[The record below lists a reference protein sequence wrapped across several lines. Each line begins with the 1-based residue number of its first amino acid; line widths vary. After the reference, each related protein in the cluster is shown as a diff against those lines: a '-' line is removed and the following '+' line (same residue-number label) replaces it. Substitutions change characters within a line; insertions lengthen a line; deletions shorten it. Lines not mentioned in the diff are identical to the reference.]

1 MIVYIIPGKTKT
13 IQDAVDYVLDENKT
27 AKNFNE
33 FRMEYEASPEIQ
45 EDMTFEEFFIS
56 NADGINRAIQY
67 ISNEDKIGGF
77 ISGYLCDP
85 TICED
90 EFKDTKRKNLNRIGK
105 SLNDDTGNYFYHII
119 QSFPEGLEI
128 SDEEVHRCGV
138 ELVERLG
145 LYQAVVASHIHPVID
160 EEGEV
165 HGRCKHNHI
174 IMNSHIY
181 HEFVDKDNP
190 HKIKYHDCKDTY
202 AQLQLIN
209 DQIAIEHGLPIIAEP
224 DMDRVYSWFETKEKN
239 QGKSWKERVRIDVNN
254 AMRTSS
260 DFNSFEESMLAT
272 GYKIRTG
279 NSKEHGQYV
288 TYTCPDGKNKV
299 RDYVLGRGYTK
310 AELEAYWNIKKSI
323 NQEQKS
329 NNQKR
334 APRNKIE
341 KILETTSEPLSIK
354 FKKELSEE
362 RKKKRVDQNLNNRDS
377 YTNYLPLTSS
387 KTYSEAELSYF
398 ALSKSYEIVN
408 SKHHTMTEVSG
419 QDILDYYRRLR
430 ERDLREKE
438 EEAQRRKERQ
448 YRAYYSRNGFVKS
461 ATREPYRISRYDEN
475 GRERTVAELILYL
488 AAVIIQNEFGK
499 WEPPY
504 TSELNSEEYENDPI
518 YAQKDWKIQNML
530 DTIRIAREENISNA
544 LEVDERCDKVGKEI
558 KKSAAEIRRLTD
570 SINRMEPMI
579 EAIQGYREV
588 KDICEKI
595 HEMPDGPEKTEL
607 QKRHAKEIESYKE
620 HKALIYRFKVTP
632 DDIQDVLERYEEYI
646 NKRKSAKEQNEKFRQ
661 QYQNL
666 SKLKYN
672 LQLAQNKQYCYGPAY
687 MEIAEIVEDHTL
699 DSNIQ
704 AAEKSKKHASYA
716 DGIDR

>member
-33 FRMEYEASPEIQ
+33 FRMECEASPEIQ

-224 DMDRVYSWFETKEKN
+224 DMDRVYSWFETKEK
-239 QGKSWKERVRIDVNN
+239 I
-254 AMRTSS
+254 
-260 DFNSFEESMLAT
+260 
-272 GYKIRTG
+272 
-279 NSKEHGQYV
+279 
-288 TYTCPDGKNKV
+288 KV
-299 RDYVLGRGYTK
+299 
-310 AELEAYWNIKKSI
+310 
-323 NQEQKS
+323 
-329 NNQKR
+329 
-334 APRNKIE
+334 
-341 KILETTSEPLSIK
+341 
-354 FKKELSEE
+354 
-362 RKKKRVDQNLNNRDS
+362 
-377 YTNYLPLTSS
+377 
-387 KTYSEAELSYF
+387 
-398 ALSKSYEIVN
+398 
-408 SKHHTMTEVSG
+408 
-419 QDILDYYRRLR
+419 
-430 ERDLREKE
+430 
-438 EEAQRRKERQ
+438 
-448 YRAYYSRNGFVKS
+448 
-461 ATREPYRISRYDEN
+461 
-475 GRERTVAELILYL
+475 
-488 AAVIIQNEFGK
+488 
-499 WEPPY
+499 
-504 TSELNSEEYENDPI
+504 
-518 YAQKDWKIQNML
+518 
-530 DTIRIAREENISNA
+530 
-544 LEVDERCDKVGKEI
+544 KVGRNA
-558 KKSAAEIRRLTD
+558 SALTL
-570 SINRMEPMI
+570 
-579 EAIQGYREV
+579 
-588 KDICEKI
+588 
-595 HEMPDGPEKTEL
+595 T
-607 QKRHAKEIESYKE
+607 
-620 HKALIYRFKVTP
+620 TP
-632 DDIQDVLERYEEYI
+632 
-646 NKRKSAKEQNEKFRQ
+646 
-661 QYQNL
+661 
-666 SKLKYN
+666 
-672 LQLAQNKQYCYGPAY
+672 
-687 MEIAEIVEDHTL
+687 
-699 DSNIQ
+699 
-704 AAEKSKKHASYA
+704 
-716 DGIDR
+716 